1 MLNGD
6 SHYLY
11 TGRKTVSVL
20 GKLSKMPRRL
30 IDGREACGVA
40 SGSHWLQAEFNGGGN
55 VGYRTEYGC
64 TGKAPH
70 DYTSLQPMQGHQKQ
84 PSTISGGI
92 RDAFLMY
99 QSTGT

>member
-6 SHYLY
+6 YHNLP
-11 TGRKTVSVL
+11 TGRKTAGL
-20 GKLSKMPRRL
+20 PGKLSRVPRRL
-30 IDGREACGVA
+30 IDSGEACGVA

-70 DYTSLQPMQGHQKQ
+70 NYTSLQPTQGHQKQ